1 MDCRIISFVT
11 DNIVRGGANI
21 ITHPRNIEDSVRR
34 KESKRQRERERK
46 KAKKEAKKKEKLEE
60 LARQRNKKLKDI
72 KSRLKEIQEITGTD
86 SEYHASIRLQSSNPD
101 H

>member
-1 MDCRIISFVT
+1 MG
-11 DNIVRGGANI
+11 RGGANI

-72 KSRLKEIQEITGTD
+72 KSRLKEIQDITGTD
-86 SEYHASIRLQSSNPD
+86 SK
-101 H
+101 